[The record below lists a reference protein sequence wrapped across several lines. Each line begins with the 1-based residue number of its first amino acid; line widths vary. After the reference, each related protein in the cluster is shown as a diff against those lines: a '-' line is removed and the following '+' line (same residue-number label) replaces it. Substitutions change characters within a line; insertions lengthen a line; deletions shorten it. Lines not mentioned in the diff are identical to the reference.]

1 METYIPSWFVIVLGL
16 ATVFA
21 GLIILIFVCKIMSF
35 FCLKFGGKKPAPAPA
50 PANAPAPAAVPNSP
64 ELIAAVGCAIAED
77 LGEDVSAIRI
87 KSIKKI

>member
-1 METYIPSWFVIVLGL
+1 MANYIPSWFVIVLGL

-21 GLIILIFVCKIMSF
+21 GLIVLIFVCKIMSF
-35 FCLKFGGKKPAPAPA
+35 FCMKFGRKAS
-50 PANAPAPAAVPNSP
+50 APAPAAAAAPASTAVPKNP
-64 ELIAAVGCAIAED
+64 ELAAAIGAAIAED